1 MKKSKK
7 HQSKNSKSKKKLN
20 PEEII
25 TDITKVINFIDKIDT
40 MDFENLD
47 INKLEKDA
55 ELLKEAIEDKYGNVE
70 EGDIDLGNG

>member
-7 HQSKNSKSKKKLN
+7 HQSKNSKLKKKLTH
-20 PEEII
+20 EEII
-25 TDITKVINFIDKIDT
+25 ADLEKVMNFMDKVDS

-47 INKLEKDA
+47 INKLEKDS
-55 ELLKEAIEDKYGNVE
+55 ELLKKSIEDKYGNVE